1 MFNFNVQIYIPT
13 LTSHKTVLESWSKYP
28 ELLRYGNS
36 IDFGQFDLCT
46 SIQHDRHHN
55 EIFTGKY
62 CLVQFR
68 SATNSSIPQ
77 TPRRSMFNYGWG
89 RLDQSFGGAVCIP
102 STCSSTTAHQLAK
115 NMLNRTN
122 YEVVDDYDQNNYCKT
137 PSERFE
143 ITKSWMLMGCIV
155 LALLALSVTGT
166 IHDLIGSRT
175 NNFLMSFSLHKNVAN
190 LFNMEPPNDT
200 IKCLHG
206 IRALSVVSIVFLHSY
221 YHRALFPVQ
230 HPQQL
235 AAFAESFYGRFVI
248 SITVSVES
256 FFVMSGMLQTRTVLK
271 ELTS

>member
-1 MFNFNVQIYIPT
+1 MFNFNFNV
-13 LTSHKTVLESWSKYP
+13 SNKTVLDSWSKYP
-28 ELLRYGNS
+28 EVLRYGNS

-46 SIQHDRHHN
+46 SIRHDRHHD

-68 SATNSSIPQ
+68 SATNSAISQ
-77 TPRRSMFNYGWG
+77 NPRRSMFNYGWK

-102 STCSSTTAHQLAK
+102 STCSSTTARQLMK
-115 NMLNRTN
+115 NMLNRTS
-122 YEVVDDYDQNNYCKT
+122 YKVVDDYDQNMYCKT
-137 PSERFE
+137 PSESFE
-143 ITKSWMLMGCIV
+143 ISKSLMLMGCIV
-155 LALLALSVTGT
+155 LALVTLAVTGT
-166 IHDLIGSRT
+166 LHDLIGSRA

-200 IKCLHG
+200 IKCLNG
-206 IRALSVVSIVFLHSY
+206 IRALSAVSIVFLHSY